1 MDKPPRTIYREVVK
15 ELFEGQC
22 EANCRIFLVCTLHA
36 STSNLLCVISETTKQ
51 KFGDSI
57 GGLSLQL
64 SFWHIWDIYTR
75 LMLTLAPIVPV
86 KCTWNTHGVSH
97 TYTHGVTYRCALLK
111 RRHIF
116 FFIFSPPKIVF
127 TRTYMTHVCYRAN
140 LLLFT
145 FFFCPI
151 FTVWSW
157 WVFLSL
163 ACIPLTLVWLLFC
176 VTGQLCNNGIFFS
189 LFREKTPDIFKTE
202 KELGMLAICNQM
214 WSFLLLSNAEEGLA

>member
-1 MDKPPRTIYREVVK
+1 MDKPPRTIYREGVK

-57 GGLSLQL
+57 DMGFVIATQFLTHLRHLYTAHAYACAYCSGKMHLK
-64 SFWHIWDIYTR
+64 YTR
-75 LMLTLAPIVPV
+75 CV
-86 KCTWNTHGVSH
+86 THIH
-97 TYTHGVTYRCALLK
+97 TRSNLQVCSIEAQAHF
-111 RRHIF
+111 F

-151 FTVWSW
+151 FTVWS
-157 WVFLSL
+157 
-163 ACIPLTLVWLLFC
+163 
-176 VTGQLCNNGIFFS
+176 
-189 LFREKTPDIFKTE
+189 
-202 KELGMLAICNQM
+202 
-214 WSFLLLSNAEEGLA
+214 